1 MRVHIVIPGPPVA
14 KGRARVLKSGRSYTP
29 AKTANYAAKV
39 AHLGK
44 QAMGIDGPYNGALS
58 VFIGVNKE
66 IPASWSKRKRADAL
80 AGIIKPVSRPDGD
93 NYEKAILDG
102 LNGVV
107 WHDDGQVVDMTWRKR
122 YAAQPCVVVSVE
134 PA

>member
-1 MRVHIVIPGPPVA
+1 MRLHFTIPGTPVA

-39 AHLGK
+39 AHHGK
-44 QAMGIDGPYNGALS
+44 QAMGIDGPSKGALS
-58 VFIGVNKE
+58 VFIGVNIE
-66 IPASWSKRKRADAL
+66 VPASWSKRKRADAL
-80 AGIIKPVSRPDGD
+80 AGLVKPVSRPDGD

-107 WHDDGQVVDMTWRKR
+107 WHDDGQVVDMIWRKR
-122 YAAQPCVVVSVE
+122 YAVAPCVVVSVE
-134 PA
+134 AA